1 MRAYTGAVILY
12 DALPSGNANGLN
24 TPVWIARQRFGITD
38 ANVQYIGPW
47 RKDAGLSC
55 DAADVHLAAWK
66 KPGAVLVAVVNYGE
80 AAKAAVKIDG
90 EKLSIGQSNTW
101 KVTDAEEGTAARS
114 KHDPATGK
122 QIPGWKA
129 EDEAPISHDGK
140 GTLTVPVSRH
150 SYRLVTIAG
159 DGSK

>member
-1 MRAYTGAVILY
+1 MQIGEISTDCSRF
-12 DALPSGNANGLN
+12 LPS
-24 TPVWIARQRFGITD
+24 V
-38 ANVQYIGPW
+38 
-47 RKDAGLSC
+47 S
-55 DAADVHLAAWK
+55 ADYRGSQLAYSFL
-66 KPGAVLVAVVNYGE
+66 VLVAVVNYGE

-90 EKLSIGQSNTW
+90 EKLSIGESNTW

-114 KHDPATGK
+114 KRDPATGE

-140 GTLTVPVSRH
+140 GTLTVPVKRH
-150 SYRLVTIAG
+150 SYRLVTITG